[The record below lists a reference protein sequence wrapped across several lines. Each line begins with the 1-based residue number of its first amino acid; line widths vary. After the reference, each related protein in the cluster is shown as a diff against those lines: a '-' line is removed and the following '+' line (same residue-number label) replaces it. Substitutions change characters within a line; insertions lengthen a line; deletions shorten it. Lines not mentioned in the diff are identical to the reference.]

1 MHLPSLQIQAPTN
14 WLKTKFYKPFQ
25 SLTFWMILWISSV
38 FTFDKA
44 LLLGGK

>member
-1 MHLPSLQIQAPTN
+1 MHLPYLQIQASTN

-25 SLTFWMILWISSV
+25 SLTFWVAFWISSV

-44 LLLGGK
+44 SLLGGI